1 MDNVKP
7 TDVRAASEF
16 LRKRGVRGVSPK
28 QFARSA
34 LETGVSYQALLGK
47 LAGLAR
53 RKIDASNNKTVRLRL
68 TRGAEASHAQ

>member
-7 TDVRAASEF
+7 TDVRAAREF

-34 LETGVSYQALLGK
+34 LEAGVSYQALLGK
-47 LAGLAR
+47 LAGVAR
-53 RKIDASNNKTVRLRL
+53 RKIDASNNKTVR
-68 TRGAEASHAQ
+68 